1 MTCSNVQSKQPHNAR
16 GFLRKPNK
24 YSRCRNLR
32 PKPWQ
37 CGQLSVFVW
46 CLWPFSQLSVS
57 KISTSKHEQLSHTD
71 WAESAVI
78 LFKEPRIMGL
88 VISLFGCG
96 VSVNLPECLNEASGF
111 TMKLYPPCVSN
122 SRWLKLRPAIWLTLF
137 SSLIDKKSFKPL
149 NTHGYITSHCS

>member
-1 MTCSNVQSKQPHNAR
+1 MCNQNNHTMRGVFCGSRISIPDVEIWDPNRGSAGNFLCSFDVFGPFHSWVSQKSVHLNTSSSPTQTEQRVQL
-16 GFLRKPNK
+16 F
-24 YSRCRNLR
+24 
-32 PKPWQ
+32 
-37 CGQLSVFVW
+37 
-46 CLWPFSQLSVS
+46 
-57 KISTSKHEQLSHTD
+57 
-71 WAESAVI
+71 

-96 VSVNLPECLNEASGF
+96 VSVDLPECLNEASGF

>member
-1 MTCSNVQSKQPHNAR
+1 MCNQNNHTMR
-16 GFLRKPNK
+16 GVFCGSRINIPDVEIWDPNRG
-24 YSRCRNLR
+24 SAGNF
-32 PKPWQ
+32 
-37 CGQLSVFVW
+37 VFVW

-96 VSVNLPECLNEASGF
+96 VSVDLPECLNEASGF